1 MLFKKATHQGK
12 QPGSP
17 TASSAPSIL
26 SGDLTI
32 EGDIVSG
39 GEVHINGIVT
49 GDVTARKLTL
59 GEEGAITGTVEVD
72 DAVVAGKLGGRLTAK
87 YVVLLSTARVTADI
101 THVSL
106 SIAPDAVFEGFSRR
120 VNTIE
125 AAVKDGAV
133 GAPRLTAPSVQSI

>member
-1 MLFKKATHQGK
+1 MLFKNTTHQDK
-12 QPGSP
+12 RRP

-26 SGDLTI
+26 SDDLTI
-32 EGDIVSG
+32 EGNIVSE
-39 GEVHINGIVT
+39 GEVHINGIIK

-59 GEEGAITGTVEVD
+59 GENGAITGAVEVD

-120 VNTIE
+120 VNAIE
-125 AAVKDGAV
+125 ATVKDDALDP
-133 GAPRLTAPSVQSI
+133 PRLIALSMQSI